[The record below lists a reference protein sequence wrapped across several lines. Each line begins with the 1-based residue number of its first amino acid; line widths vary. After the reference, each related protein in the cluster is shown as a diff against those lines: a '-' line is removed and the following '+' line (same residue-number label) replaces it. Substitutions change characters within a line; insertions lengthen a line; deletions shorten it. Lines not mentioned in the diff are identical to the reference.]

1 MSELGITTERLF
13 NDPQFLI
20 QYLDDLTMEIQIP
33 YEERNELFKN
43 QEITSQIKDVIDEVN
58 RKDEQLKLLV
68 GFIGLLMDKSE
79 EKMRTQI
86 EKLEKQDAEINI
98 LKEENTTIKDEIQL
112 TRQLYKDLEIKSRE
126 MEAILN
132 DTEQQ
137 SEGDKL
143 QLKDALNKIQSLN
156 EIKDKFEDLEEKS
169 AKSSRVFDKLN
180 EEKSELEFKIE
191 TLTKEKNQIKKDL
204 DLATQKAD
212 EFDNLLIEFNKLDVK
227 YDNLS
232 KEFESER
239 IEAKTKKNAM
249 QAEITLLQEKIDSL
263 QEELLNIKRTS
274 IPKINKK
281 TNSPKNE
288 EESENKNSRVKSLS
302 INVKPVVAE
311 TFGEIPYLQ
320 ENQSSLSNFEGDSY
334 DNIRENISSEFVK
347 KSDQNT
353 NDTEEKIKTDT
364 NAAFNPFKSET
375 SSPTVKRKD
384 IFEEF
389 FSLSFQSA
397 LLNSPNFDD
406 LAGTDMKSLYDEVK
420 KKGIPFHKWY
430 TWIVARLAHIY
441 QEEILPQGSGWIG
454 GGQKKK

>member
-353 NDTEEKIKTDT
+353 NDTEESTLLNVLLIGYNFVLEIKTDT

-420 KKGIPFHKWY
+420 KKGIPFHKV
-430 TWIVARLAHIY
+430 IFALQI
-441 QEEILPQGSGWIG
+441 S
-454 GGQKKK
+454 

>member
-334 DNIRENISSEFVK
+334 DNIRENVSSEFVK

>member
-1 MSELGITTERLF
+1 MSELGITAERLF

-334 DNIRENISSEFVK
+334 DNIRENVSSEFVK

>member
-13 NDPQFLI
+13 NDPQLLM
-20 QYLDDLTMEIQIP
+20 QYLDDIAVEIQIP
-33 YEERNELFKN
+33 YEERNELFKG
-43 QEITSQIKDVIDEVN
+43 QEITTQIKDVIDEVN

-79 EKMRTQI
+79 EKMRSQI
-86 EKLEKQDAEINI
+86 EKLEKQDAEINT

-126 MEAILN
+126 MEAVLN
-132 DTEQQ
+132 ETELQ

-156 EIKDKFEDLEEKS
+156 DIKDKIEDLEEKS

-212 EFDNLLIEFNKLDVK
+212 EFDNLLVEFNKLDVK

-274 IPKINKK
+274 IPRNKK
-281 TNSPKNE
+281 TDSLKNDE
-288 EESENKNSRVKSLS
+288 EFENKNSRVKSLS

-311 TFGEIPYLQ
+311 TFGEIPHLQ
-320 ENQSSLSNFEGDSY
+320 ENQSSLGNFEGDSY
-334 DNIRENISSEFVK
+334 DNIRENVSSEYVK
-347 KSDQNT
+347 KSNQDMDDN
-353 NDTEEKIKTDT
+353 EEKTKIDI

-375 SSPTVKRKD
+375 SSPTIKRKD

-406 LAGTDMKSLYDEVK
+406 LAGTDMKSLYDEVT

-441 QEEILPQGSGWIG
+441 QEEIIPQGSGWIG